1 MACKKNIH
9 DVLDKLSE
17 WHATKDGRE
26 AIEKEF
32 KFSDFKLAFS
42 FLTSIALKAE
52 EINHHPEIKNVY
64 NKVSITLTTH
74 DFNGMSDKDEELGL
88 FIDQIYEVYI

>member
-1 MACKKNIH
+1 MVCKKDINN
-9 DVLDKLSE
+9 VLQNLNE
-17 WHATKDGRE
+17 WKETKDSRE
-26 AIEKEF
+26 AIKKDF
-32 KFSDFKLAFS
+32 KFKDFKIAFS

-52 EINHHPEIKNVY
+52 EINHHPEIENVY

-74 DFNGMSDKDEELGL
+74 DLNGISDKDEELGL

>member
-1 MACKKNIH
+1 MACKKDINY
-9 DVLDKLSE
+9 VLKNLNGWEETND
-17 WHATKDGRE
+17 TRE
-26 AIEKEF
+26 AIQRNF
-32 KFSDFKLAFS
+32 KFKDFKIAFS

-52 EINHHPEIKNVY
+52 EINHHPEIENVY

-74 DFNGMSDKDEELGL
+74 DLNGISDKDEELGL

>member
-1 MACKKNIH
+1 MVCKKDINY
-9 DVLDKLSE
+9 VLKNLNGWEETND
-17 WHATKDGRE
+17 TRE
-26 AIEKEF
+26 AIQKNF
-32 KFSDFKLAFS
+32 KFKDFKTAFS

-52 EINHHPEIKNVY
+52 EMNHHPEIENVY

-74 DFNGMSDKDEELGL
+74 DLNGISDKDEELGL